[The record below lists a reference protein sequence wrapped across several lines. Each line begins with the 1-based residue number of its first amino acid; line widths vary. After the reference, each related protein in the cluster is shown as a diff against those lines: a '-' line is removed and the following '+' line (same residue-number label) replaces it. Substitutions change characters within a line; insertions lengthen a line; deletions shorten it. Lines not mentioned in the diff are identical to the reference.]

1 MTQSK
6 RQRGLMLVYTGD
18 GKGKTTAALGL
29 AIRATGRG
37 KRVLI
42 IQFIKSPT
50 RNYGEKIQF
59 DKMGIEMHQTGIGF
73 TWTKTPEEH
82 RESLKKAWAFTKEKM
97 ASNRYDVVI
106 LDELNNALA
115 IDKFLIE
122 DVLPLNEVID
132 MIQSRPEHMH
142 LIITG
147 RSAKEEIIAE
157 ADLVTEMKEVKHYYH
172 EGIPA
177 VKGIEF

>member
-1 MTQSK
+1 MVQTFHDKHQSIRMEPVRRRNK
-6 RQRGLMLVYTGD
+6 ILLVDNEADVIITFKAILQEAGFIVNTYED
-18 GKGKTTAALGL
+18 PLIALSN
-29 AIRATGRG
+29 
-37 KRVLI
+37 
-42 IQFIKSPT
+42 FIPH
-50 RNYGEKIQF
+50 F
-59 DKMGIEMHQTGIGF
+59 
-73 TWTKTPEEH
+73 
-82 RESLKKAWAFTKEKM
+82 
-97 ASNRYDVVI
+97 YDLVI